1 MRLSLTNDFES
12 QQKLSKTD
20 MKFFRSIWEFF
31 YIIFDDKTYQR
42 YSLIKNEHKTKFA
55 WVKLSK

>member
-1 MRLSLTNDFES
+1 MRLSLTNDFEY

-31 YIIFDDKTYQR
+31 YIIFDDKTYQD
-42 YSLIKNEHKTKFA
+42 T
-55 WVKLSK
+55 V